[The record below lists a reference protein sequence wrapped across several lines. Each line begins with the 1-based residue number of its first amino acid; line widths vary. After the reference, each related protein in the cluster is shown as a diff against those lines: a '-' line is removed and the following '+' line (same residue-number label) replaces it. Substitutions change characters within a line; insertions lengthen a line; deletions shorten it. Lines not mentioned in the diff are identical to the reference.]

1 VAGPQTE
8 IQDYVAATFQED
20 HMFRMKTSYRLTA
33 CCAAVLFGFG
43 TIAAYGQSSTQGAIA
58 GTVEDT
64 SNAVIPAATITIHNN
79 GTNAEQHLTADS
91 KGYFDAPLL
100 EPGTYTVT
108 VAASGFGQFQ
118 ANPVTVTVGQLTTL
132 EPHLNVGAAQQTV
145 VVSGE
150 TPALNFESPDM
161 TATLPRTAIDNI
173 PVQNRR
179 WSALALTTPGVVA
192 DSSGFGLISVRGIST
207 LLNNVE
213 IDGADD
219 NQAYYSEERGRTREG
234 YSTSTNAV
242 NEFVVNTGVYSAQYG
257 RAAGG
262 VINSVT
268 KSGTNTMHGEAYF
281 NDLDR
286 GFGAYDPGSDGP
298 TGLPLKPKDLRKI
311 YGASLGGAILKN
323 KLFWYYTYDQYAHIN
338 PGIARAKSYGS
349 TTTPGSFLDEPTADQ
364 GANCNTTTGYL
375 TGSTTS
381 DPNYTLDSQV
391 CTMAAR
397 LGESYATA
405 VTSYDNELSGPAGL
419 TSDLGLVPRVGY
431 QEINTPKLD
440 WQINSKN
447 HASFL
452 YHRLR
457 WDAPGDVETNTS
469 NEYGLD
475 GWGTDFVKLDY
486 GVAKLATQISSRLE
500 NEVLYQYSR
509 ELDDEGQLPYSA
521 YTLNNLVAP
530 GGVGSGGLVNGPGGT
545 IPQIG
550 LDTSIGF
557 TLGSPYFSYR
567 QALPDERKWQVDD
580 ILYYNVG
587 NHTIRFGGDF
597 LHNTDLIKQEP
608 YYFGDYTYATI
619 ANYLTDLATKGS
631 AGTCNSS
638 EGVGT
643 ASASGVGTY
652 GCYEYFTQDFG
663 ATTYQIATTDYAG
676 FVQDNWKVRPRLT
689 LELGLRYDYE
699 AIPGPSAD
707 LTSAATNFTP
717 YANLNNHPSDRNNF
731 GPRLGFSLD
740 VFGDGNTVL
749 RGGAGMY
756 YGRII
761 NSTLES
767 ALFGSG
773 SPNGQYASAQIDADA
788 SGAPTFPFPVASAGS
803 SKPSSVYLAPNLQNP
818 QVDEFDLQVQQQLGK
833 GTVFQINYMGA
844 LGRELPNFLNVNLA
858 PPEDTS
864 TITIAAVPSGDK
876 QGPLAAGSTYTVP
889 TFGTCT
895 ASATCPYPTGYINPN
910 FTDIVEYLSNVNSSY
925 NGMTAEIQ
933 NRSIHGLQF
942 DANYTWSHAL
952 DFNQN
957 ASTTIS
963 GTTNSW
969 LNPYASARQN
979 YGVSQFNVGNRFVG
993 YVLYTFPNIQSGHAL
1008 KYLTNGWSINDTFQM
1023 QNGLPYSAEVDTG
1036 KNSSTALNSGTWNG
1050 VNGVYYIPVIGLNTY
1065 QVPRATVDDLRLQK
1079 QFRFRG
1085 RYNLQLNADMYNV
1098 ANHQNFSTTDIN
1110 YDAYNFTPG
1119 TGAAGDTATMTFLP
1133 NTAPGVG
1140 FGSHSTSN
1148 DSGFLYTPREIQ
1160 IQARLEF

>member
-1 VAGPQTE
+1 MFRIRPSHGLAAWCVAVFLGFT
-8 IQDYVAATFQED
+8 VAAA
-20 HMFRMKTSYRLTA
+20 H
-33 CCAAVLFGFG
+33 
-43 TIAAYGQSSTQGAIA
+43 GQSTTQGAIA

-64 SNAVIPAATITIHNN
+64 TGAVVPSAAVTVHND

-91 KGYFDAPLL
+91 SGYFNAPLV

-108 VAASGFGQFQ
+108 IAAQGFGEYKASSVLVQ
-118 ANPVTVTVGQLTTL
+118 VGQLTTL
-132 EPHLNVGAAQQTV
+132 EPHLMVGSSEQAVTV
-145 VVSGE
+145 SSDV
-150 TPALNFESPDM
+150 TTLNFESPDM
-161 TATLPRTAIDNI
+161 TATLPHAAIDNI

-192 DSSGFGLISVRGIST
+192 DSSGFGLVSVRGIST

-219 NQAYYSEERGRTREG
+219 NQAYFSEERGRTREG
-234 YSTSTNAV
+234 YSTSSNAV
-242 NEFVVNTGVYSAQYG
+242 NEFVVNTGVYSAEYG

-268 KSGTNTMHGEAYF
+268 KSGTNTIHGEAYF
-281 NDLDR
+281 TDLDR
-286 GFGAYDPGSDGP
+286 GFGAFDPGSDGT
-298 TGLPLKPKDLRKI
+298 TGLPLKPKDLRKV
-311 YGASLGGAILKN
+311 YGASVGGSILKD

-349 TTTPGSFLDEPTADQ
+349 PTTPGSFLDQPTASQ
-364 GANCNTTTGYL
+364 SANCNTTTGFL
-375 TGSTTS
+375 TGSTST

-405 VTSYDNELSGPAGL
+405 VTNYDAGLSGPNGL
-419 TSDLGLVPRVGY
+419 TSDLGIVPRVGY

-469 NEYGLD
+469 NEDGLD
-475 GWGTDFVKLDY
+475 TWGTDFVKLDY
-486 GVAKLATQISSRLE
+486 GVAKLASQLSSRIE

-509 ELDDEGQLPYSA
+509 ELGDEGQLPYSP
-521 YTLNNLVAP
+521 YTLKNLLAP

-545 IPQIG
+545 IPEVS

-557 TLGSPYFSYR
+557 TLGSPTFSYR
-567 QALPDERKWQVDD
+567 QALPDERKWQVHD
-580 ILYYNVG
+580 ILYYNRG
-587 NHTIRFGGDF
+587 NHTIRIGGDL
-597 LHNTDLIKQEP
+597 LHNTDLVEQEP
-608 YYFGDYTYATI
+608 NYFGTYTYATI
-619 ANYLTDLATKGS
+619 ANYLTDVATRG
-631 AGTCNSS
+631 AGGTCNSAES
-638 EGVGT
+638 VGT
-643 ASASGVGTY
+643 ASASGVGTF
-652 GCYEYFTQDFG
+652 GCYEFMTQDFG
-663 ATTYQIATTDYAG
+663 ATTYQIVTTDYAG
-676 FVQDNWKVRPRLT
+676 FIQDNWKVNPRLT
-689 LELGLRYDYE
+689 LELGIRYDYE
-699 AIPGPSAD
+699 ALPAPSTA
-707 LTSAATNFTP
+707 LTESTGTFQT
-717 YANLNNHPSDRNNF
+717 YAGLNNHPSDKNNI
-731 GPRLGFSLD
+731 GPRIGFSLD
-740 VFGDGNTVL
+740 VYGNGATVL
-749 RGGAGMY
+749 RGGVGMY
-756 YGRII
+756 YGRVI
-761 NSTLES
+761 NSSLES
-767 ALFGSG
+767 ALFGTG
-773 SPNGQYASAQIDADA
+773 SPNGQYASSQIDANT
-788 SGAPTFPFPVASAGS
+788 SGAPSFPFPVASAGS
-803 SKPSSVYLAPNLQNP
+803 SKPSSMFLAPNLQNP

-833 GTVFQINYMGA
+833 GTIFQLSYMGA

-864 TITIAAVPSGDK
+864 TITVAALPSGEA
-876 QGPLAAGSTYTVP
+876 QGPLAAGLKFTVP

-895 ASATCPYPTGYINPN
+895 ASAICPFPTGFINPN
-910 FTDIVEYLSNVNSSY
+910 FTDIAEYLSNVNSSY
-925 NGMTAEIQ
+925 NAMTAEIQ

-957 ASTTIS
+957 ASTTVS

-979 YGVSQFNVGNRFVG
+979 YGTSQFNVGNRFVG
-993 YVLYTFPNIQSGHAL
+993 YVLYTFPGISSGSPL
-1008 KYLTNGWSINDTFQM
+1008 KYLTNGWSVNDTFQV
-1023 QNGLPYSAEVDTG
+1023 QNGLPYSAEVDSG
-1036 KNSSTALNSGTWNG
+1036 KNSATALNSGTWNG
-1050 VNGVYYIPVIGLNTY
+1050 VNGVFYIPVIGLNTF
-1065 QVPRATVDDLRLQK
+1065 QVPRAMVDDLRLQK
-1079 QFRFRG
+1079 QFTLHD
-1085 RYNLQLNADMYNV
+1085 RYNLQLSADMYNV
-1098 ANHQNFSTTDIN
+1098 ANHQNFSSSDIN
-1110 YDAYNFTPG
+1110 DNAYNFTPG
-1119 TGAAGDTATMTFLP
+1119 TGANANTATMTFLP

-1148 DSGFLYTPREIQ
+1148 DSGFLYTPREFQ